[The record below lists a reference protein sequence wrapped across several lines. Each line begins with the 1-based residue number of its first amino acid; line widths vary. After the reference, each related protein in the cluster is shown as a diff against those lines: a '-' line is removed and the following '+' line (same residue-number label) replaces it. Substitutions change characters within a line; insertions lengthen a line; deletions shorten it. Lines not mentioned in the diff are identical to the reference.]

1 MGFWQCGQRSAGT
14 PPGVCGPVE
23 VLSELGLDVAALSA
37 RSEQAALSVQA
48 DVERGLRDGVHSTP
62 SFFFN
67 GAPHDGHYDIETLRA
82 QIAQAPER
90 AG

>member
-1 MGFWQCGQRSAGT
+1 MSMEIAGRA
-14 PPGVCGPVE
+14 
-23 VLSELGLDVAALSA
+23 LSELGFDLVELA
-37 RSEQAALSVQA
+37 RGRDAAALSVQA

-67 GAPHDGHYDIETLRA
+67 AAPHDGHYDLDTLRE
-82 QIAQAPER
+82 QIANAPER